1 MKKTWGQHFLRDKS
15 VAQDIIQAASL
26 TKDDR
31 VIEIG
36 PGRGVMTRLMAPLVR
51 QLIAV
56 EIDPRLAQ
64 GLQADF
70 RPQPE
75 VIILRQ
81 DIRRYKLPSELLS
94 GPLKVIA
101 NLPYYITSPI
111 IFQLLDW
118 HLVNPEFRKTV
129 IMVQE
134 EIAQRLAADPGRKEY
149 GVLSIMVQFYAAV
162 HIVRLVPASC
172 FTPVPKVDSAVIE
185 IEFLPQPREKV
196 PSVPTFKKVVK
207 AAFAQRRKTIL
218 NSLKHNYGI
227 NVDLL
232 DLSLKEAGIEPGR
245 RAETLSIAEFARLT
259 EAIYEKQK
267 GNN

>member
-1 MKKTWGQHFLRDKS
+1 VKRWGQVFLTDNK
-15 VAQDIIQAASL
+15 VVLDIIAAASL
-26 TKDDR
+26 TKNDR

-36 PGRGVMTRLMAPLVR
+36 PGRGVMTKLIAPLVQ

-56 EIDPRLAQ
+56 EIDPRLVQ
-64 GLQADF
+64 RLQADF
-70 RPQPE
+70 RQQPE
-75 VIILRQ
+75 VLILRQ
-81 DIRRYKLPSELLS
+81 DIMSYQLPAELLQ
-94 GPLKVIA
+94 GPFKVIA

-118 HLVNPEFRKTV
+118 HLANPEFKKV
-129 IMVQE
+129 IIMVQE
-134 EIAQRLAADPGRKEY
+134 EVAQRLAADPGGKEY

-172 FTPVPKVDSAVIE
+172 FTPAPKVDSAVIE

-196 PSVPTFKKVVK
+196 PSVITFKKVVK
-207 AAFAQRRKTIL
+207 AAFAQRRKTII

-227 NVDLL
+227 SGDLL

-267 GNN
+267 GND

>member
-1 MKKTWGQHFLRDKS
+1 MKRWGQVFLTDKR
-15 VAQDIIQAASL
+15 VALDIVAAASL
-26 TKDDR
+26 TKNDR
-31 VIEIG
+31 VLEIG
-36 PGRGVMTRLMAPLVR
+36 PGRGVMTKLMAPLVR

-64 GLQADF
+64 RLQVDF
-70 RPQPE
+70 RQQPK

-81 DIRRYKLPSELLS
+81 DIMSYQLPAELLNV
-94 GPLKVIA
+94 PFKVIA

-118 HLVNPEFRKTV
+118 HLVNQEFKKV
-129 IMVQE
+129 IIMVQE
-134 EIAQRLAADPGRKEY
+134 EVAQRLAADPGGKEY
-149 GVLSIMVQFYAAV
+149 GVLSIMVQFYAKV
-162 HIVRLVPASC
+162 RIVRLVPAAC

-185 IEFLPQPREKV
+185 IDFLPQPCEKV
-196 PSVPTFKKVVK
+196 SSVTTFKKVVK

-232 DLSLKEAGIEPGR
+232 DLSLKEAGIEPFR
-245 RAETLSIAEFARLT
+245 RAETLSITEFALLA

-267 GNN
+267 GNE